1 MGSMNNYKQLME
13 DRKTVEEKTKRLVLD
28 KLSYLREV
36 GRSVMYKTHGGYG
49 WLTNSER
56 ELSYLGEELEFWL
69 TAKNLKFV
77 RLEEFNI
84 IFEHPKYGAQNPNRM
99 LSIPRKYLHMSD
111 RDFAKVI
118 RSRVKE
124 RKAYERKLAVNNA
137 TQDLKDA
144 QEKLKK
150 QQEEIVR
157 LENLVEAAK
166 EVQER
171 KAKA

>member
-13 DRKTVEEKTKRLVLD
+13 ERKAIEEKTERLVLK

-36 GRSVMYKTHGGYG
+36 GRSVMTKTHGGYG

-69 TAKNLKFV
+69 TSKNLKLI

-84 IFEHPKYGAQNPNRM
+84 IFEHPKYGVQNPNRT
-99 LSIPRKYLHMSD
+99 LSIPRKYIHMSD
-111 RDFAKVI
+111 RDFAKLI
-118 RSRVKE
+118 RTKVKD

-137 TQDLKDA
+137 TADLEQA
-144 QEKLKK
+144 QAKLKEQK
-150 QQEEIVR
+150 AEILR
-157 LENLVEAAK
+157 LENLVRAAK
-166 EVQER
+166 ELQEK
-171 KAKA
+171 KAEG

>member
-13 DRKTVEEKTKRLVLD
+13 ERKAVEEKTERLVLK

-36 GRSVMYKTHGGYG
+36 GRSVMTKTHGGYG

-69 TAKNLKFV
+69 TSKNLKLI

-84 IFEHPKYGAQNPNRM
+84 IFEHPKYGAQNPNRT
-99 LSIPRKYLHMSD
+99 LSISRKYIHMSD
-111 RDFAKVI
+111 RDFAKLI
-118 RSRVKE
+118 RTKVKD

-137 TQDLKDA
+137 AMDLKQA
-144 QEKLKK
+144 EEKLKD
-150 QQEEIVR
+150 QQIEILR
-157 LENLVEAAK
+157 LQNLLKVAK
-166 EVQER
+166 ETQES
-171 KAKA
+171 KSEA